1 MAQKQDPYEGLGD
14 FRSFTVTSKDV
25 SDGGTMPQAQL
36 SGIFGAG
43 GDDESPHLSWS
54 GFPPETRGFAVTV
67 HDPDAPTPSGFWH
80 WAVYGIPAH
89 VSELPT
95 GAGSPDGGK
104 LPSGAA
110 QLRNDAGIAQ
120 FLGSAPPPGHGPH
133 RYFFTVHALDTDAL
147 EMIDEG
153 STPTLLWF
161 VMSGHTL
168 ARGTIMVSY
177 QR

>member
-1 MAQKQDPYEGLGD
+1 MARKQDPYEGLGE
-14 FRSFTVTSKDV
+14 FPSFAVTSKDI
-25 SDGGTMPQAQL
+25 SDGGTMPRAQL

-43 GDDESPHLSWS
+43 GEDESPHLSWS

-67 HDPDAPTPSGFWH
+67 FDPDAPTPSGFWH
-80 WAVYGIPAH
+80 WAVYGIPAG
-89 VSELPT
+89 VTELPT
-95 GAGSPDGGK
+95 GAGSPDGAK
-104 LPSGAA
+104 LPAGAG
-110 QLRNDAGIAQ
+110 QLRNDGGIAQ

-133 RYFFTVHALDTDAL
+133 RYLFTVHALDTDAL

-168 ARGTIMVSY
+168 ARGTITASY
-177 QR
+177 ER

>member
-1 MAQKQDPYEGLGD
+1 MAQKQDPYEGLAEVP
-14 FRSFTVTSKDV
+14 SFTVKSNDIT
-25 SDGGTMPQAQL
+25 DGGTMPQAQL
-36 SGIFGAG
+36 SSIFGAG
-43 GDDESPHLSWS
+43 GADESPHLSWT

-80 WAVYGIPAH
+80 WAVYGIPAG
-89 VSELPT
+89 VTELPT
-95 GAGSPDGGK
+95 GAGSPDGGR
-104 LPSGAA
+104 LPSGAV

-147 EMIDEG
+147 EMVGEG

-168 ARGTIMVSY
+168 ARATLMVSY